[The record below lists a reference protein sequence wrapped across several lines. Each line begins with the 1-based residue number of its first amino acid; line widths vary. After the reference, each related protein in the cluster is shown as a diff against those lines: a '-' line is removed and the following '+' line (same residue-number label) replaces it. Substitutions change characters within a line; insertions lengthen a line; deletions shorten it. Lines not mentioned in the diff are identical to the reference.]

1 MRLSRR
7 AAIGLVGGG
16 LLTLAGVRLALPR
29 TRGSDQILDID
40 VEATP
45 IETFARDRS
54 GDRPAGPLVFRAGL
68 KLTSAYAGFGGLSG
82 LWRSPEGGELIAIS
96 DNAQWLTASVL
107 IINGRLAG
115 LGGARM
121 GPVLDEDG
129 SSLRHG
135 RAYDTEA
142 LALFEGTA
150 FVASERTHEVRRFA
164 WGESGMRA
172 RGVPLSMPPEVKDLP
187 GNRSLEAVGV
197 APRAHAL
204 AGAVIAI
211 AEQARLGDDAPT
223 RGWILTGHA
232 TGAFDVARRDGYDI
246 TDIAFLDS
254 GASLLLER
262 RYSVASGPACRIRR
276 LEADAIRPGA
286 LADGPVLFEAD
297 DRFEIDNMEGIAI
310 HPDPASGETI
320 VTLVS
325 DDNFSPL
332 QRTLLLEFSLAG
344 NPQHAGGGP

>member
-1 MRLSRR
+1 VRLSRR
-7 AAIGLVGGG
+7 SAVGLGVGG
-16 LLTLAGVRLALPR
+16 LLTLAGVGFALPR
-29 TRGSDQILDID
+29 TRGSDQIVDVQ
-40 VEATP
+40 VEAIP
-45 IETFARDRS
+45 LATFARDRS
-54 GDRPAGPLVFRAGL
+54 ADRPAGPLVFRAGL

-96 DNAQWLTASVL
+96 DNAQWLTASFL
-107 IINGRLAG
+107 TLNGRLAG

-121 GPVLDEDG
+121 GPILDEDG
-129 SSLRHG
+129 SALRHG
-135 RAYDTEA
+135 SAYDTEA
-142 LALFEGTA
+142 LALVEGTA

-164 WGESGMRA
+164 WGESRMRA
-172 RGVPLSMPPEVKDLP
+172 RGVPLAMPPEVKNLP
-187 GNRSLEAVGV
+187 GNRSLEALGV

-211 AEQARLGDDAPT
+211 AEQARLGEDAPT
-223 RGWILTGHA
+223 RGWILTGRT
-232 TGAFDVARRDGYDI
+232 TGAFDVARHDGYDI

-254 GASLLLER
+254 GESLLLER

-276 LEADAIRPGA
+276 LGADAIRPGA

-310 HPDPASGETI
+310 HRDPASGETI

-332 QRTLLLEFSLAG
+332 QRTLLLEFALAG
-344 NPQHAGGGP
+344 NSQPAGVRP